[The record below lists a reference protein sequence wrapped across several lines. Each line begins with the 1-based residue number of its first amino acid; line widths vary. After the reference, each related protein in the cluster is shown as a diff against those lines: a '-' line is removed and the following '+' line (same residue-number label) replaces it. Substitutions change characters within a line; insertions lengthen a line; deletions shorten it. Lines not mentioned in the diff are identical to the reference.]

1 MDIDWSNNLPGRNI
15 SVFSEPQFGI
25 LSPNFPPP
33 PIINSLI
40 RLTYELTH
48 ILIYKVPIAYIWT
61 FSEAK
66 KSKTV
71 LSQILKLQ
79 KLYPTAT

>member
-1 MDIDWSNNLPGRNI
+1 MGIDLSNNLPGRNI

-33 PIINSLI
+33 SHYKL

-48 ILIYKVPIAYIWT
+48 ILIYKFPIAYIWT

-66 KSKTV
+66 KSETV
-71 LSQILKLQ
+71 LSQILRLQ